1 MSPAHAIADWIREH
15 DPALV
20 DTGEVAVVAHRR
32 PAKLGRQD
40 ALIVAVERQDDG
52 YLFGGG
58 LGPRDDGRASI
69 RMALWY
75 VVNTRRPAR
84 DPEAAI
90 TALQPVY
97 DALVDTR
104 RTQIGPL
111 YVRHVEAGLGPMLR
125 DVDAADEVAAYARVS
140 LDVEA
145 IP

>member
-1 MSPAHAIADWIREH
+1 MSPARAIANWIREH
-15 DPALV
+15 SPALV
-20 DTGEVAVVAHRR
+20 DATEVAVVTHRR
-32 PAKLGRQD
+32 PAKLRRRD

-69 RMALWY
+69 RLGLWL
-75 VVNTRRPAR
+75 VVNTRRPTR

-97 DALVDTR
+97 DALVRTR

-111 YVRHVEAGLGPMLR
+111 FVRHVEAGLGAMLR
-125 DVDAADEVAAYARVS
+125 DADAADEVAAYARVS

-145 IP
+145 SP